1 MGRGWVNDDRP
12 HHARSQILI
21 DDVSDVEVLPSH
33 YYFHQVGTAT
43 GTADLLEGGWLDFAG
58 SQT

>member
-1 MGRGWVNDDRP
+1 MNDDRP

-43 GTADLLEGGWLDFAG
+43 GTVDLLEGGWLAFAG